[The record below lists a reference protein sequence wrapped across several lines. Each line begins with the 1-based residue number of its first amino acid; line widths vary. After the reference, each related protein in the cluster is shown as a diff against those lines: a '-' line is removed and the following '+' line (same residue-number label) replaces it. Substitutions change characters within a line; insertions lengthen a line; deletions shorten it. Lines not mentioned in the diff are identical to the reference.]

1 MHVSISRSRYEIADE
16 FESLIPRDI
25 RQILCESGLPF
36 LPGVGAFSKLE
47 NLEFTK
53 DGTFIAFTDMAYTDR
68 LVVDTSLGVVMRTH
82 KIDIPMTFVNS
93 DLKLYEASFLK
104 FAEGLPYDDGPDPDI
119 EPNPVEVAAEDL
131 RRQLAEIDP
140 PAIRENT
147 FWDEICWD
155 IAISNWTSDDLR

>member
-1 MHVSISRSRYEIADE
+1 MHVSRSRYEITNE

-25 RQILCESGLPF
+25 RLILCESGLPF
-36 LPGVGAFSKLE
+36 FPEVGAFSKLE

-68 LVVDTSLGVVMRTH
+68 LVVDTSLGVVMHTH
-82 KIDIPMTFVNS
+82 KIGIPMTFVNS
-93 DLKLYEASFLK
+93 DLKSYEASFFK
-104 FAEGLPYDDGPDPDI
+104 FVEGLPYDDPDPNI
-119 EPNPVEVAAEDL
+119 EPNTVEVAAENL

-140 PAIRENT
+140 PAIGENT

-155 IAISNWTSDDLR
+155 IAVSNWTSDDLR